1 MKQICII
8 TIAINSSSQRKL
20 RFLKLQVT
28 RFWKLIQDICIHW
41 NSIYLMLRRAYQLRD
56 IINTWIEKFL
66 TDAKIQAIW
75 LKKNEWSL
83 VLLID
88 NMLNSFY
95 KLTLIIFRIINVDIH
110 LEFWIFD
117 AFFNHLNVIETIVCD
132 NACTSQALILWAC
145 ELAFNKLAK
154 YYFKIK
160 SKDELIY
167 NLAMILNSTQKLN
180 LYQDWDVNENDSY
193 FYYNKYKKEFK
204 NYFHHHYEEKTTT
217 AKVKAQVTSDVDQI
231 MQYNNVIDHLLTML

>member
-1 MKQICII
+1 MKQIRAL
-8 TIAINSSSQRKL
+8 TIVINSFSQEKL
-20 RFLKLQVT
+20 CFLKLQVT
-28 RFWKLIQDICIHW
+28 RFQKLIQDICIRW
-41 NSIYLMLRRAYQLRD
+41 NSIYLMFQHAYQLRNM
-56 IINTWIEKFL
+56 INIWIEKFL

-110 LEFWIFD
+110 LEFQMFD
-117 AFFNHLNVIETIVCD
+117 ALFNHLNVIKMIVRN
-132 NACTSQALILWAC
+132 NACTLQALILWAC

-154 YYFKIK
+154 YYFKMK

-167 NLAMILNSTQKLN
+167 NLAMILDSTQKLN
-180 LYQDWDVNENDSY
+180 LYQDWDANENDSH
-193 FYYNKYKKEFK
+193 FYYNKYRKEFK
-204 NYFHHHYEEKTTT
+204 NYFHHHYKEKTTT
-217 AKVKAQVTSDVDQI
+217 AKVKAQVISDVDQI
-231 MQYNNVIDHLLTML
+231 MQYDNAIDHLLTML